1 MPGKSDRWP
10 RRGLRAA
17 TQSGGDTDDEFS
29 EIPAFQQAD
38 KGVGRVLDALTA
50 AGLAGNTIV
59 IFTSDNG
66 TTHDVGGVDHEFFN
80 SVDSLK
86 GLKGQLYEGGIS
98 VPDTIRWPGKISPD
112 RIIT

>member
-1 MPGKSDRWP
+1 METC
-10 RRGLRAA
+10 GLEKNA
-17 TQSGGDTDDEFS
+17 
-29 EIPAFQQAD
+29 
-38 KGVGRVLDALTA
+38 
-50 AGLAGNTIV
+50 IV

-86 GLKGQLYEGGIS
+86 GLKGQLYEGGIR